1 MAAADTEGI
10 DHAAKAFYTG
20 TAHLKNGLLA
30 GPKLQEGHRRVG
42 SSTYR
47 SLLVKRADTRYE
59 SVANFSAALHIDAHP
74 PLRTHRHSHGLA
86 TMADAHR
93 QFRMVRQIGRPF
105 VIVFH
110 NNFTACQFFQQAISS
125 GTLIGKGTPLAAFHS
140 PLYAFHL

>member
-1 MAAADTEGI
+1 MAAVGAEGAN
-10 DHAAKAFYTG
+10 HAAKAFYAG

-42 SSTYR
+42 SSLYH
-47 SLLVKRADTRYE
+47 SLLVRCADTRNE

-74 PLRTHRHSHGLA
+74 PLRTHRHGHGLA

-93 QFRMVRQIGRPF
+93 QLRMVRQIGRPF
-105 VIVFH
+105 VVVFH
-110 NNFTACQFFQQAISS
+110 NNFTACQLTQQAISS
-125 GTLIGKGTPLAAFHS
+125 GTLLGDRTPLAAFHS

>member
-42 SSTYR
+42 GSLYR

-74 PLRTHRHSHGLA
+74 PLRTHRHGHSLA

-93 QFRMVRQIGRPF
+93 HLRMVRQIGSTLI
-105 VIVFH
+105 VVFH
-110 NNFTACQFFQQAISS
+110 NRLAACQFFQQAISS
-125 GTLIGKGTPLAAFHS
+125 GTLLGERTPLAAFHS